1 MNQNTTLENRRHG
14 AARRAGAVLMACLLA
29 LGAGAAGAPALAQG
43 TVQSTH
49 GEWNYVCDTPPGA
62 RDEQCALIQSV
73 VAEDQ
78 QNVGLTV
85 VILLTADK
93 QLRLMRVLA
102 PLGVLLPAGL
112 GLRIDDE
119 DVGNV
124 PFVRCL
130 ANGCIAEVRLE
141 DDLAGK
147 LSGGGNA
154 TFIIFETPEQGIG
167 IPINLTGFAE
177 GLAKLQ

>member
-1 MNQNTTLENRRHG
+1 MEASGGSRFIRAL
-14 AARRAGAVLMACLLA
+14 AAAALLLSA
-29 LGAGAAGAPALAQG
+29 LISPGAPALAQG
-43 TVQSTH
+43 KVQSSH

-62 RDEQCALIQSV
+62 KDEQCALIQSV
-73 VAEDQ
+73 IAEDQ

-85 VILLTADK
+85 VILRTADK
-93 QLRLMRVLA
+93 KLRLMRVLA

-112 GLRIDDE
+112 GLKIDGA

-130 ANGCIAEVRLE
+130 ANGCVAEVRLE
-141 DDLAGK
+141 EELAGK
-147 LSGGGNA
+147 LAGGGQA

-167 IPINLTGFAE
+167 IPISLGGFSE

>member
-1 MNQNTTLENRRHG
+1 MP
-14 AARRAGAVLMACLLA
+14 AARRLALLA
-29 LGAGAAGAPALAQG
+29 LLPLAVSVVPAPIDAALAQG
-43 TVQSTH
+43 KVKASH

-62 RDEQCALIQSV
+62 KNEQCALIQSV
-73 VAEDQ
+73 ISEDQ

-85 VILLTADK
+85 VILRTADK
-93 QLRLMRVLA
+93 KLRLMRVLA

-112 GLRIDDE
+112 GLKIDGG

-130 ANGCIAEVRLE
+130 ANGCVAEVRLE
-141 DDLAGK
+141 NDLAGK
-147 LSGGGNA
+147 LTAGKQA

-167 IPINLTGFAE
+167 IPIDLAGFAE
-177 GLAKLQ
+177 ALSLIK